1 MPENITNDA
10 QDDAN
15 GSAQVA
21 DQEQSTEEQQQDQA
35 EDQQDQDVSDDATDE
50 QDLSDDSDEDQDD
63 SDDEDSD
70 EDEGES
76 DELKR
81 ALRKTRRTNRENK
94 NLRERLAAS
103 DRELNQ
109 LKVALETGLPLE
121 VAKRLQGKTV
131 DEMKQDAETL
141 LPLIGK
147 TNPYIP
153 GAFPDDGVRRGDVTG
168 SRPEDVTDL
177 SKVGARIYE
186 R

>member
-1 MPENITNDA
+1 MPENIANDA

-15 GSAQVA
+15 GTAQVA
-21 DQEQSTEEQQQDQA
+21 DQEQSTDEQQQDQA
-35 EDQQDQDVSDDATDE
+35 EVKQDQDVSDGTTDE
-50 QDLSDDSDEDQDD
+50 QDPSDDSDEDHDD

-70 EDEGES
+70 EDKS

-94 NLRERLAAS
+94 NLRERLGAAEVE
-103 DRELNQ
+103 RNQ
-109 LKVALETGLPLE
+109 LTVALETGLPLE

-131 DEMKQDAETL
+131 DEMKKDAEVL

-147 TNPYIP
+147 PNPYIP

-168 SRPEDVTDL
+168 DRPEDVTDL
-177 SKVGARIYE
+177 NKVGARIYE